1 MATACFAADFAG
13 EGLAVGFLAGLF
25 FEEVFATE
33 VFAVELLAAV
43 VFALE
48 VFAAVLFV
56 AVVFA
61 FDTVWLARFRVN
73 ESIVLVAGGTVVSVR
88 VAVLT
93 AMDSTAMEA
102 ALKVMRRNPYCE
114 SL

>member
-1 MATACFAADFAG
+1 MAA
-13 EGLAVGFLAGLF
+13 GFLAGPF
-25 FEEVFATE
+25 FGEVFAAE
-33 VFAVELLAAV
+33 VFAVEAFAV
-43 VFALE
+43 VL
-48 VFAAVLFV
+48 FAA
-56 AVVFA
+56 AVFA